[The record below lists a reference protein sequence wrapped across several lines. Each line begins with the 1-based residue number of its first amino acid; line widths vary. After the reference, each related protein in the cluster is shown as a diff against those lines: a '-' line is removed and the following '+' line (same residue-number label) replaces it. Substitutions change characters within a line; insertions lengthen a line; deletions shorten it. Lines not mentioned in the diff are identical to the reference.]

1 MPTTTTPPGPPET
14 AAAVPAPLGSGSPAS
29 PATDSAADSAATA
42 PRLPFSLFLGLRYLR
57 PRRTF
62 VSIITLIAVLGVA
75 LGVAMP
81 IIVISVMTGYDSELH
96 ERVLGFEPHLAVVQ
110 DQGLIA
116 DWRTVRQEILKTPG
130 VTAAAPFMMG
140 PVLAEHANKR
150 ISPKVRGID
159 PELEAT
165 VIDIPSLMKDPD
177 CGKFDLDG
185 DKAVVG
191 VDLAKILD
199 LHVGD
204 PLTLYSPKNLESL
217 ADRLKELK
225 GRPATEQEIEDM
237 RSLVEPTVVTVTG
250 IFNSGRYQYD
260 SDILFVPLHLGQELY
275 ELEGAVHGVSAK
287 TNDPYHADR
296 IKAEAAKHLDKGLVV
311 QTWIDLNAQFFNA
324 VRTERTVMWVI
335 LLVVFVVAGFCVM
348 NTLITVTVQKTREIG
363 IMRAVGSTEGQVI
376 RVFMYQGMVIG
387 VLGTIGGLALGLG
400 VLRLLNP
407 FKFWMDRQ
415 FNVELFPHQ
424 VYGFQAIPYLSRP
437 LDLTLIC
444 VGAFLTCSMAALIPA
459 YLAARRDP
467 VKALRSE

>member
-1 MPTTTTPPGPPET
+1 MTPPGAPGT
-14 AAAVPAPLGSGSPAS
+14 AADPAPAEPAVPAAE
-29 PATDSAADSAATA
+29 AAAQA
-42 PRLPFSLFLGLRYLR
+42 PRSPFALFLGIRYLR

-62 VSIITLIAVLGVA
+62 VSIITLIAILGVA

-96 ERVLGFEPHLAVVQ
+96 TRVLGFEPHLAVVP
-110 DQGLIA
+110 DQGLIE
-116 DWRTVRQEILKTPG
+116 DWRTVRQELLKVPG
-130 VTAAAPFMMG
+130 VTGAAPFMMG
-140 PVLAEHANKR
+140 PVLADHGGKR
-150 ISPKVRGID
+150 LAPKIRGVD

-165 VIDIPSLMKDPD
+165 VIDIPSLMKDPN

-204 PLTLYSPKNLESL
+204 TLTLYSPKTLGAL
-217 ADRLKELK
+217 ADKLKELK
-225 GRPATEQEIEDM
+225 GRPATEQETEEL
-237 RSLVEPTVVTVTG
+237 RSLVAPTDVEVTG
-250 IFNSGRYQYD
+250 IFDSGRYQYD

-275 ELEGAVHGVSAK
+275 EMEGAVHGVSAK
-287 TNDPYHADR
+287 TNDPYHAER
-296 IKAEAAKHLDKGLVV
+296 IKAAAARRLGQGLVV
-311 QTWIDLNAQFFNA
+311 QTWIDLNATFFNA

-363 IMRAVGSTEGQVI
+363 IMRAVGATEGQVV

-387 VLGTIGGLALGLG
+387 VLGTMGGLALGLG

-407 FKFWMDRQ
+407 FKYWMDRE
-415 FNVELFPHQ
+415 FGVELFPHQ

-444 VGAFLTCSMAALIPA
+444 VGAFVTCSAAALIPA

>member
-1 MPTTTTPPGPPET
+1 MPTTLPPQGTSEPP
-14 AAAVPAPLGSGSPAS
+14 AAGIAAPDVSSAS
-29 PATDSAADSAATA
+29 VAELADAAPHA
-42 PRLPFSLFLGLRYLR
+42 PFGVFLGLRYLK
-57 PRRTF
+57 PQRTF
-62 VSIITLIAVLGVA
+62 VSIITLIAILGVA

-81 IIVISVMTGYDSELH
+81 IIVISVMTGYDAELH

-110 DQGLIA
+110 DGGLID
-116 DWRTVRQEILKTPG
+116 DWRTVRQELLKVPG

-150 ISPKVRGID
+150 ISPKIRGVD

-165 VIDIPSLMKDPD
+165 VIDIPSLMKDPN

-204 PLTLYSPKNLESL
+204 QLTLYSPRNLEAL

-237 RSLVEPTVVTVTG
+237 RSLVAPTDVEVTG

-260 SDILFVPLHLGQELY
+260 SDILFVTLHLGQELY
-275 ELEGAVHGVSAK
+275 ELGGSVHGVSAK
-287 TNDPYHADR
+287 TNDAYHAEQV
-296 IKAEAAKHLDKGLVV
+296 KAEAAKRLDKGLVV

-363 IMRAVGSTEGQVI
+363 IMRAVGATEGQVV

-407 FKFWMDRQ
+407 FKYWMDRH
-415 FNVELFPHQ
+415 FGVELFPHQ

-444 VGAFLTCSMAALIPA
+444 LGAFLTCSAAALIPA

>member
-1 MPTTTTPPGPPET
+1 MPSTTTPPASPESAVAEPAESAPAKSSASVAEL
-14 AAAVPAPLGSGSPAS
+14 AAA
-29 PATDSAADSAATA
+29 A
-42 PRLPFSLFLGLRYLR
+42 PRLPFASFLGLRYLR

-81 IIVISVMTGYDSELH
+81 IIVISVMTGYDAELH
-96 ERVLGFEPHLAVVQ
+96 ERVLGFQPHLAVVPEE
-110 DQGLIA
+110 GLIA
-116 DWRTVRQEILKTPG
+116 NWRAVRQELLKVPG
-130 VTAAAPFMMG
+130 IVGAAPFMMG
-140 PVLAEHANKR
+140 PVLAEHANRR
-150 ISPKVRGID
+150 ISPQIRGID

-165 VIDIPSLMKDPD
+165 VIDIPALMKDPN

-204 PLTLYSPKNLESL
+204 QMTLYSPHNLETL
-217 ADRLKELK
+217 LNRLKELK

-237 RSLVEPTVVTVTG
+237 RSLVAPTDVEVTG
-250 IFNSGRYQYD
+250 IFDSGRYQYD

-275 ELEGAVHGVSAK
+275 EMGGAVHGVSAK
-287 TNDPYHADR
+287 TNDPYHAEQ
-296 IKAEAAKHLDKGLVV
+296 IKAEAAKRLDEGLVV
-311 QTWIDLNAQFFNA
+311 KTWIDLNATFFNA

-335 LLVVFVVAGFCVM
+335 LMVVFVVAGFCVM

-363 IMRAVGSTEGQVI
+363 IMRAVGATEGQVV
-376 RVFMYQGMVIG
+376 RVFMYQGMAIG
-387 VLGTIGGLALGLG
+387 VLGTVGGLALGLG
-400 VLRLLNP
+400 FLRFLNP
-407 FKFWMDRQ
+407 FKHWMADH

-424 VYGFQAIPYLSRP
+424 VYGFQAIPYYSDP
-437 LDLTLIC
+437 VHLTFIC
-444 VGAFLTCSMAALIPA
+444 VGAFVTCSVAALIPA

>member
-1 MPTTTTPPGPPET
+1 MPTTTTPPGTPET
-14 AAAVPAPLGSGSPAS
+14 AAVVAPPSAPDGSSAS
-29 PATDSAADSAATA
+29 VAETAAAA
-42 PRLPFSLFLGLRYLR
+42 PRLPFGLFLGLRYLQ

-62 VSIITLIAVLGVA
+62 VSIITLIAIFGVA

-96 ERVLGFEPHLAVVQ
+96 ERVLGFEPHLAVIQ
-110 DQGLIA
+110 DQGLIE

-150 ISPKVRGID
+150 ISPKIRGVD
-159 PELEAT
+159 PQLEAT
-165 VIDIPSLMKDPD
+165 VIDIPSLMKDPN
-177 CGKFDLDG
+177 CGTFDLDG

-191 VDLAKILD
+191 IDLAKILD

-204 PLTLYSPKNLESL
+204 KLTLYSPRNLEAL
-217 ADRLKELK
+217 ADRLNELK
-225 GRPATEQEIEDM
+225 GRQATEQEITDL
-237 RSLVEPTVVTVTG
+237 RSLVAPTEVEVTG
-250 IFNSGRYQYD
+250 IFDSGRYQYD

-275 ELEGAVHGVSAK
+275 ELDGAVHGVSAR
-287 TNDPYHADR
+287 TNDPYHAER

-363 IMRAVGSTEGQVI
+363 IMRAVGATEGQVV
-376 RVFMYQGMVIG
+376 RVFMYQGMVVG
-387 VLGTIGGLALGLG
+387 VLGTIGGLGLGLG

-407 FKFWMDRQ
+407 FKYWMDRQ
-415 FNVELFPHQ
+415 FNVEVFPHQ

-437 LDLTLIC
+437 YDLTLIC
-444 VGAFLTCSMAALIPA
+444 LGAFLTCSLAALIPA
-459 YLAARRDP
+459 YLAAGRDP